1 MIYEKDLYKIAKAR
15 LDNDDDVYD
24 AVQETLIRAFKSIKK
39 LKEVQYFKTWLI
51 KILINKSNDIYN
63 SKNKKKII
71 PFEHLESIKNFN
83 SYNLDNIENL
93 LDFKFI
99 CNNLK
104 YEDKII
110 IILYYMENL
119 SDKEIAELLN
129 MNENTVKSK
138 RRRAKNNIKDILE
151 GGNING

>member
-1 MIYEKDLYKIAKAR
+1 M
-15 LDNDDDVYD
+15 
-24 AVQETLIRAFKSIKK
+24 
-39 LKEVQYFKTWLI
+39 KEVQFFKTWLI

-71 PFEHLESIKNFN
+71 PFEQLEGIKNFN

-110 IILYYMENL
+110 ILLYYMENL

>member
-15 LDNDDDVYD
+15 LDNDEDVYD